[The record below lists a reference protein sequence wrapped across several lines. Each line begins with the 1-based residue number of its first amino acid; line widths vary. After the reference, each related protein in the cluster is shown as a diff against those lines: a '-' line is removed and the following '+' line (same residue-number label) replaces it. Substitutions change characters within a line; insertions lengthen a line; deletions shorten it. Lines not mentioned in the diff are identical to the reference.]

1 MTGSTR
7 AIGLAGLIGVALN
20 VIAVLALQPFTSPY
34 SPADIPGWLASC
46 AQYPIR
52 TAVSSFAFV
61 FGLIALAAFAIGY
74 AAKLRTAPAIV
85 AASFIALGALL
96 DAAGCPAPLV
106 ALNAPA
112 PIGEAFLRFTLLLDA
127 AFNGALG
134 IGLIIMA
141 FAQPGRLRWLALASG
156 IISLPVSLQ
165 WASADAA
172 QLLVIAGPLWLAWF
186 AATSVGLLRTDP

>member
-1 MTGSTR
+1 MTGSSR
-7 AIGLAGLIGVALN
+7 AIGLAGLVGVALN
-20 VIAVLALQPFTSPY
+20 VIAVVALQPFTSPY

-61 FGLIALAAFAIGY
+61 FGLVALAAFIIGY
-74 AAKLRTAPAIV
+74 AAKLRTAPAVIGAV
-85 AASFIALGALL
+85 FIAGGALL

-106 ALNAPA
+106 ALNTSA

-134 IGLIIMA
+134 VGLVCLF

-156 IISLPVSLQ
+156 LLSLPVSFQ

-172 QLLVIAGPLWLAWF
+172 RFLAIAGPVWLAWF
-186 AATSVGLLRTDP
+186 AATSFGLLRTES